1 MTGRRAVGILVA
13 CGVSLAACAKHRVP
27 TPPPPVAVQSVQEGK
42 NSITGTNV
50 ITATATVQSI
60 NHRTRMVTLRRS
72 DGERVR
78 FHVGDEV
85 QNLSQV
91 RRGDQ
96 VNIAYYQSVA
106 LRLRKPGSA
115 KTGVTVD
122 TGAARAEPGELP
134 AGAVARELTV
144 TSKVV
149 AVDRRSGAVTLKL
162 PSEERM
168 TFTVEDPDRLARI
181 RVGDLVQATYREA
194 IAVAVDKR

>member
-1 MTGRRAVGILVA
+1 
-13 CGVSLAACAKHRVP
+13 
-27 TPPPPVAVQSVQEGK
+27 VAVQTVQEGK
-42 NSITGTNV
+42 DSITGTNV

-85 QNLSQV
+85 RNLSQV

>member
-13 CGVSLAACAKHRVP
+13 CGVSLSACAKHRVP
-27 TPPPPVAVQSVQEGK
+27 PPPPPVAVTSFQEGK
-42 NSITGTNV
+42 NSLTGSNV

-72 DGERVR
+72 DGERIR

-85 QNLSQV
+85 RNLSQV

-96 VNIAYYQSVA
+96 VNITYYQSVA

-115 KTGVTVD
+115 KRGVTVD

-134 AGAVARELTV
+134 AGAVAREVTV

-149 AVDRRSGAVTLKL
+149 AVDRRSREVTLKL
-162 PSEERM
+162 PSDERL
-168 TFTVEDPDRLARI
+168 TFSVDDPDRLARI

-194 IAVAVDKR
+194 IAVAVDKQ

>member
-27 TPPPPVAVQSVQEGK
+27 TPPPPVAVQTVQEGK

-122 TGAARAEPGELP
+122 TAAARAEPGELP

-144 TSKVV
+144 KVV
-149 AVDRRSGAVTLKL
+149 AVDRQSGAVTLKL

-181 RVGDLVQATYREA
+181 RVDDLVQATYREA
-194 IAVAVDKR
+194 IAVAVNKQ